1 MPEQAIIRTQ
11 VIVVGEVGT
20 NTYGDLTFTDK
31 EGGAY
36 KVSAKRKPYFDKVI
50 VPGMAVQLSYAMS
63 SFGKEYVY
71 GAVQVKDNL
80 PPPTTPPPMT
90 HPDAPAIPKPEIKGV
105 PLNLE
110 HGMGKSDWAEKDRI
124 TRKSIERQT
133 SLNAAIELGK
143 ALGIAPLTSSQVIAT
158 AKLFE
163 AYLEGKEVQ
172 PASKLIEAA
181 KKLGAEEIPKEGE

>member
-1 MPEQAIIRTQ
+1 MTEQAVIRTQ

-20 NTYGDLTFTDK
+20 NSYGDLTFTDK
-31 EGGAY
+31 TGGTY
-36 KVSAKRKPYFDKVI
+36 KVSVKRKQYFEKVI
-50 VPGMAVQLSYAMS
+50 VPDMAVQLSYAMS

-71 GAVQVKDNL
+71 SAMQVKDGL

-90 HPDAPAIPKPEIKGV
+90 HPAAPVMPKPEIKV
-105 PLNLE
+105 EPPKTE
-110 HGMGKSDWAEKDRI
+110 QVIGKTDWAEKDRI

-143 ALGIAPLTSSQVIAT
+143 VLGISPLTSSTVIAT

-172 PASKLIEAA
+172 PAKSHLVEVA
-181 KKLGAEEIPKEGE
+181 KKLGAVEVKEG

>member
-1 MPEQAIIRTQ
+1 MTEQAIIRTQ
-11 VIVVGEVGT
+11 IVIVGEVGT
-20 NTYGDLTFTDK
+20 NTYSDLTFTDK
-31 EGGAY
+31 AGGAY
-36 KVSAKRKPYFDKVI
+36 KIGAKRKSYFEKVI
-50 VPGMAVQLSYAMS
+50 VPGSAVQLSYAMS
-63 SFGKEYVY
+63 SFGKEYIY

-90 HPDAPAIPKPEIKGV
+90 HPTAPAIPKLEPEVKPPKPEQV
-105 PLNLE
+105 T
-110 HGMGKSDWAEKDRI
+110 GKTDWAEKDRI

-143 ALGIAPLTSSQVIAT
+143 AMGVTPLNSSQVIAT

-172 PASKLIEAA
+172 PAKSLVDVA
-181 KKLGAEEIPKEGE
+181 KEFGFKEIPKEGK